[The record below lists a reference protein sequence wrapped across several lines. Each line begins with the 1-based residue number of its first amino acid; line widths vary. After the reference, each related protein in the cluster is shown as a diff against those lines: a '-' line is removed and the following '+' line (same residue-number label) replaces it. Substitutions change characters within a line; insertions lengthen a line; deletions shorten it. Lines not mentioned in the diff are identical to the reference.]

1 MTDVWRQAR
10 YAGACLKVHANV
22 PRPGHETSPDT
33 NWVKALGLG
42 IRGWDGQ
49 FLPAWRAS
57 LCHIALCLASS
68 SDAAARCRLARRQRS
83 AARCRL
89 PFPAWNTEVGPFFL
103 PRDSRLTEKRT
114 SDSEKPQPPDANSKK
129 LFLFSPEEKESQH
142 EPLPANL
149 GRSAFWES

>member
-10 YAGACLKVHANV
+10 CAGACLKVHANV

-68 SDAAARCRLARRQRS
+68 SDAAARCRLS
-83 AARCRL
+83 IT
-89 PFPAWNTEVGPFFL
+89 FPGLKHWGRPLLFTQ
-103 PRDSRLTEKRT
+103 RLTINREKNQRLW
-114 SDSEKPQPPDANSKK
+114 KPSASRSANSKK